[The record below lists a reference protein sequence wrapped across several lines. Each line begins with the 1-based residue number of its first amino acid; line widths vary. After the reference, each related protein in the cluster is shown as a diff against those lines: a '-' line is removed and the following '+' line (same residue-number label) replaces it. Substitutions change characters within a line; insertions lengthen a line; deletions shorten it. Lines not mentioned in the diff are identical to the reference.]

1 MSQKIEQRDSIRD
14 DVSLFDNMSEGLAEL
29 LQSCSIIEDKTKK
42 DNENGEQQRTDTIN
56 IPSERDFAFL
66 VDILF

>member
-56 IPSERDFAFL
+56 IPSERDFDFC
-66 VDILF
+66 F